1 MDDARLA
8 VIGGSGAYAL
18 LKRKALVGEEVA
30 ARETPFGMSQPM
42 ARIETEGASF
52 LFLSRH
58 GQRRYS
64 IAAPFVNYRANI
76 YALKDLGVEHI
87 ISWSGPGTMNEKFLL
102 AQFVVIEDVI
112 DETRNRKG
120 TFYENNGLGFIRQNP
135 VFCPTLRSAL
145 VETLK
150 ELNWQFVAGGTY
162 VCTEGPRL
170 ETPAEIRKMRAYG
183 GDLVGMTLCPEAFLA
198 RELEICYAAVCY
210 VSNYAEGIRE
220 RDYRAGEL
228 FEGLLTRDEME
239 KVEESVAKFPGI
251 MQNVARRLK
260 ATEFKCNCRKAM
272 ERYRLRGDIGTNWRE
287 WLKPSS
293 SAQDI

>member
-1 MDDARLA
+1 MDDVKLA
-8 VIGGSGAYAL
+8 VIGGSGAYTL
-18 LKRKALVGEEVA
+18 LKRKALVGEEMP

-42 ARIETEGASF
+42 SRIEAEGAPF

-58 GQRRYS
+58 GQRRYT

-87 ISWSGPGTMNEKFLL
+87 VSWSGPGTMNEKFLL

-112 DETRNRKG
+112 DETRNRTG
-120 TFYENNGLGFIRQNP
+120 TFFENNGLGFIRQNP
-135 VFCPTLRSAL
+135 VFCPTLRSVL
-145 VETLK
+145 METLQ
-150 ELNWQFVAGGTY
+150 ELNWQFAEGGTY

-183 GDLVGMTLCPEAFLA
+183 GDLVGMTLCPEVFLA
-198 RELEICYAAVCY
+198 RELEMCYAAICY
-210 VSNYAEGIRE
+210 VSNYAEGVVA

-251 MQNVARRLK
+251 IQDLARRLNG
-260 ATEFKCNCRKAM
+260 TEFKCNCRKSM
-272 ERYRLRGDIGTNWRE
+272 ERYRVRGDIGTNWRE
-287 WLKPSS
+287 WFRPSS
-293 SAQDI
+293 SAQNT